1 MIKLSKL
8 FELFFYSVAVVELFW
23 GLEQG
28 VDEGG
33 YGIVV
38 LADGAVEG

>member
-8 FELFFYSVAVVELFW
+8 FELFFDSVAGVELFW

-33 YGIVV
+33 HCVV
-38 LADGAVEG
+38 VAADGAVEG